1 MRSRFFNSTT
11 LVFFGVIVLVAVW
24 IGSGMIGDGEV
35 SEDTAP
41 EPRVPSV
48 AASWSEAEDI
58 TRELVLYGDVE
69 PVQLST
75 LRARADGLVEEV
87 VSQGHRAERGEIV
100 ARLSTDD
107 REAQL
112 ARAQAQ
118 VTSAQSDYEAA
129 QQLAD
134 RGVGPASEAQTRL
147 AQLEAARAELRAI
160 ELEIA
165 NTDLRAPISGIVN
178 RVIADTG
185 AYVAVGGEV
194 VEMVDNDPLLAVVHV
209 QQAAAP
215 NVSVGMDA
223 EVRFIGGQSRQGT
236 VRFVSAIAD
245 AATRTFRVEIEVDN
259 PEGELPAGLSAEVV
273 IPYETVPA
281 HRVSP
286 ALGRLDEQ
294 GRIGLHVV
302 DEDNRLRFVPVEII
316 RARADGVWVTGLDER
331 ERIVTISQGTLAP
344 GQMVEVQETPETYL
358 EQAGLSEAND
368 EEALDAVESQEG
380 GGDDDSGS
388 SSQEAR

>member
-11 LVFFGVIVLVAVW
+11 LVFFGVIILVAVW
-24 IGSGMIGDGEV
+24 IGSGMIERDDVTE
-35 SEDTAP
+35 ETTPAP
-41 EPRVPSV
+41 RAPSV

-69 PVQLST
+69 PVQVST
-75 LRARADGLVEEV
+75 LRARTDGLVEEV
-87 VSQGHRAERGEIV
+87 VSQGYRAERGEIV

-118 VTSAQSDYEAA
+118 VTSAQSDYQAA
-129 QQLAD
+129 QQLAE

-147 AQLEAARAELRAI
+147 AQLEAARAELRVI
-160 ELEIA
+160 ELDIA
-165 NTDLRAPISGIVN
+165 NTELRAPIAGVIN
-178 RVIADTG
+178 RVMADTG

-194 VEMVDNDPLLAVVHV
+194 VEIVDNDPLLAVVHV
-209 QQAAAP
+209 QQAAVA
-215 NVSVGMDA
+215 SVREGMEA

-236 VRFVSAIAD
+236 IRFVSSLAD
-245 AATRTFRVEIEVDN
+245 AATRTFRVEIEIDN

-273 IPYETVPA
+273 IPFETVAA

-302 DEDNRLRFVPVEII
+302 DEDDRLRFVPVEII

-331 ERIVTISQGTLAP
+331 ARIVTISQGTLAP
-344 GQMVEVQETPETYL
+344 GQQVEVQETPEAYL
-358 EQAGLSEAND
+358 EGAGLGTADD
-368 EEALDAVESQEG
+368 EEALDAIESQES
-380 GGDDDSGS
+380 GDDDDNGP